1 MEVWLPENGTW
12 NGRTMNTDNGGVNG
26 CVHYIDMQYVSS
38 LGFAA
43 IGDNAGHN
51 SSSFDGSWF
60 AGSREVILD
69 WVYRARHSAVVTG
82 KEVVNQF
89 YQQAPAFSYY
99 IGCSA
104 GGAQGMK
111 SAQEYPD
118 DFDGIIAG
126 SAAADFNHLQ
136 AWSGRFVQLT
146 GTSASDNRFLT
157 SANWVTVQTAILDQ
171 CDAKIDGVN
180 DGILEDPTQ
189 CQFDSSVLACSNNA
203 TLAGCL
209 TDSQVQTVGNVFSEL
224 YNTEGELLFPA
235 LLYGSQ
241 VDAFRLGQL
250 SGSVQGISSDWY
262 KYAILNDPNWNALDM
277 DQADYARAD
286 DLDATYGNVSSY
298 SGDLSGFRAAG
309 GKLITYHGMA
319 DPLVSAGNSQ
329 RYYLKV
335 ARTMGLDNV
344 GLDEF
349 YRYFRISGMAHCGV
363 GGISGAG
370 AWMFGQSL
378 ASRIA
383 PNNIIDDL
391 QRWVENGTAPETITG
406 TKFWYDQQASGIQF
420 QRPHC
425 RFPYRTT
432 FAGGDSAQA
441 SAWTCELIEGW
452 RECGPGVSPRLCNSD
467 GSFV

>member
-1 MEVWLPENGTW
+1 
-12 NGRTMNTDNGGVNG
+12 
-26 CVHYIDMQYVSS
+26 
-38 LGFAA
+38 
-43 IGDNAGHN
+43 
-51 SSSFDGSWF
+51 
-60 AGSREVILD
+60 
-69 WVYRARHSAVVTG
+69 
-82 KEVVNQF
+82 
-89 YQQAPAFSYY
+89 
-99 IGCSA
+99 
-104 GGAQGMK
+104 
-111 SAQEYPD
+111 
-118 DFDGIIAG
+118 
-126 SAAADFNHLQ
+126 
-136 AWSGRFVQLT
+136 
-146 GTSASDNRFLT
+146 
-157 SANWVTVQTAILDQ
+157 
-171 CDAKIDGVN
+171 
-180 DGILEDPTQ
+180 
-189 CQFDSSVLACSNNA
+189 
-203 TLAGCL
+203 
-209 TDSQVQTVGNVFSEL
+209 
-224 YNTEGELLFPA
+224 
-235 LLYGSQ
+235 
-241 VDAFRLGQL
+241 
-250 SGSVQGISSDWY
+250 
-262 KYAILNDPNWNALDM
+262 M

-391 QRWVENGTAPETITG
+391 QRWVENGTAPEAITG

-432 FAGGDSAQA
+432 FAGGDSTQA